1 MNKPS
6 PIRSLFQDI
15 REITKS
21 ATAFFCRTQRIAVAK
36 NLCFHIGQLAKTGIT
51 WYLNAQ
57 RMQKTRHAKNSGRNE
72 ELHGGRDLM
81 RFVKSSSRTS
91 HMKLRTA
98 QSCLLLVAKN
108 LNFTANTLNRSP
120 LNRSKLG

>member
-36 NLCFHIGQLAKTGIT
+36 NLSFHDGQLAKTGMT
-51 WYLNAQ
+51 WYFNAQ
-57 RMQKTRHAKNSGRNE
+57 RVQKTKHAKKVE
-72 ELHGGRDLM
+72 E
-81 RFVKSSSRTS
+81 
-91 HMKLRTA
+91 MKNCMEVEIKCAL
-98 QSCLLLVAKN
+98 
-108 LNFTANTLNRSP
+108 
-120 LNRSKLG
+120 

>member
-57 RMQKTRHAKNSGRNE
+57 RMQKNGTCKKSGRNE
-72 ELHGGRDLM
+72 ELHGSRDLM

-98 QSCLLLVAKN
+98 Y
-108 LNFTANTLNRSP
+108 
-120 LNRSKLG
+120 